1 MMPVVLWFFLGALA
15 GGWSVGSI
23 QRTVARLDPAVPGKA
38 RIVPGMI
45 LRWAAAVLLI
55 ACALRADAVCG
66 LAAAA
71 GHILAGRL
79 ALARG
84 IGRV

>member
-1 MMPVVLWFFLGALA
+1 MMPVILWFCLGVLV

-23 QRTVARLDPAVPGKA
+23 ERTVARLDPAVPGKA

-45 LRWAAAVLLI
+45 LRRAAAALLLV
-55 ACALRADAVCG
+55 CALRGGAVCG

-71 GHILAGRL
+71 GHILAGRILL
-79 ALARG
+79 AYRA
-84 IGRV
+84 GRI